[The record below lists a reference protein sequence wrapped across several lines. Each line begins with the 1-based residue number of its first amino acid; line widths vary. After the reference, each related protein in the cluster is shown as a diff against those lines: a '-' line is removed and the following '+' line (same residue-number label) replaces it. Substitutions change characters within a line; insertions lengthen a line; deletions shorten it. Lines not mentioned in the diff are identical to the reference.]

1 MAEIIVT
8 NTTQSSNWNA
18 EMEQNVML
26 HFYFALKKV
35 FTVNKIHVLEF
46 LCKIDIELIRFHQTQ
61 LTQTSVNLLYK
72 VKESCIPLKN

>member
-35 FTVNKIHVLEF
+35 FY
-46 LCKIDIELIRFHQTQ
+46 CK
-61 LTQTSVNLLYK
+61 
-72 VKESCIPLKN
+72 